1 MRIIVRQLK
10 RIIKEAVEEAVSAEK
25 RATYNQSRREKSA
38 SERQKKEQDRVS
50 GLNMPEDKE
59 KEIANFVEDLHY
71 EFGHTFGSEGG
82 EMSWD
87 EVMDFA
93 HKKGVRTTPDE
104 IERVMA
110 HSHMVDHSLGYIMRA
125 KNSGIFF
132 DDPMAL

>member
-1 MRIIVRQLK
+1 MRLIVRQLK

-25 RATYNQSRREKSA
+25 RAAYNQRRRENAA
-38 SERQKKEQDRVS
+38 SERQKQEQDRVS

-59 KEIANFVEDLHY
+59 EEIAKFVEDLHY

-104 IERVMA
+104 IKRVMA